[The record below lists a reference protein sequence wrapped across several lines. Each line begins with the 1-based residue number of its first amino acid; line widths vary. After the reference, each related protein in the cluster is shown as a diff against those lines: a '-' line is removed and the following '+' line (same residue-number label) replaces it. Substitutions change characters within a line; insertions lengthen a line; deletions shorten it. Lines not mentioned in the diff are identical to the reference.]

1 MNHCGILVQL
11 VCSAVTLASIMAEAI
26 VSGVNNAREVTHS
39 GEKSRAQFP

>member
-11 VCSAVTLASIMAEAI
+11 MCTTVTLASIMAEAI
-26 VSGVNNAREVTHS
+26 VSGVNNAREAAHS